1 MNKTTMLHSK
11 FPLSRTS
18 KIPPIGDKQNFP
30 YWGQAK
36 LFLPIASALVII
48 LLSFTASF
56 AQEEITDSVSSS
68 TSTFYEGNTG
78 FDTSSINWNNSSY
91 SDSVDIVTVVKIN
104 NPDPEEMIEVRYG
117 TEAGSGNLVAM
128 NLRIV
133 KEGDQYSLVYGN
145 LKFPIDGRGYATI
158 VARTEKAY
166 LQQHDRYFHLKLK
179 NKSGNQV
186 KHIAKKENH

>member
-1 MNKTTMLHSK
+1 MNKITMLSHSK
-11 FPLSRTS
+11 F
-18 KIPPIGDKQNFP
+18 KIQNT
-30 YWGQAK
+30 K
-36 LFLPIASALVII
+36 LFALVMI
-48 LLSFTASF
+48 LLSSVASF
-56 AQEEITDSVSSS
+56 AQEEINPDSVSAS

-78 FDTSSINWNNSSY
+78 MDTSSISWTNSAFT
-91 SDSVDIVTVVKIN
+91 DSVDIVTVVKIN

-117 TEAGSGNLVAM
+117 TETGSGNLVAM

-133 KEGDQYSLVYGN
+133 KEGDEYSLVYGN
-145 LKFPIDGRGYATI
+145 LKFPIDQRGYATI
-158 VARTEKAY
+158 VGRAEKAY